1 MRNVSKGKVTR
12 PLPSEMMGVRS
23 WLYFLIVVA
32 HVLDGLRCKLARSHM
47 AGVIG
52 ASRSRHRLSVS
63 ESSVDAV
70 ILRKIDRWACVKN
83 CGACCKLGPLD
94 SRPDLES
101 YLTPSELSK
110 YKSMVG
116 PDDWCVNF
124 DKATR

>member
-1 MRNVSKGKVTR
+1 
-12 PLPSEMMGVRS
+12 MGVRS
-23 WLYFLIVVA
+23 WVYLLIVVA
-32 HVLDGLRCKLARSHM
+32 HVLDGLRCKFALSHI
-47 AGVIG
+47 AEVVR
-52 ASRSRHRLSVS
+52 ASRSRHRLSVT
-63 ESSVDAV
+63 ENSVDGV